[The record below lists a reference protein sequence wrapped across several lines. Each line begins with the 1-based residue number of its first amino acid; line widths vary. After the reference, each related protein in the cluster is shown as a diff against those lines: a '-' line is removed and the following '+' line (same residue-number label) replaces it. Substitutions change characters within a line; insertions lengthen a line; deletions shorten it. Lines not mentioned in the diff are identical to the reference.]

1 MPVDLMIVRTM
12 PNPNPHP
19 NPNPNPN
26 PTPNQVRTMP
36 YSLQEIVQILAI
48 RAQVRVRDRGLGV
61 GPTP

>member
-19 NPNPNPN
+19 SPHPHPNPNPN

-48 RAQVRVRDRGLGV
+48 RAQVGV
-61 GPTP
+61 IG

>member
-1 MPVDLMIVRTM
+1 MCTVRGTEVIAPHGVPVDLLDRLMI
-12 PNPNPHP
+12 
-19 NPNPNPN
+19 
-26 PTPNQVRTMP
+26 VRTMP